1 LKPAPF
7 DYHRVRSLEE
17 AFALLDQYGD
27 EARLLAG
34 GQSLVPMLNL
44 RIGRF
49 GHLVDLNWL
58 QNLAFVEETDARITI
73 GALTRHARLESAPPP
88 VHKGCPILAAAAHN
102 IGHVAIRE
110 RGTLGGSLALADP
123 AAELPLMATL
133 LNAELELASSS
144 GTRTVRAREFF
155 ITVLTTALEP
165 NEVLTRASFPALGP
179 REGWGLRWLSRR
191 IGDFALVNAAAT
203 VSLDT
208 DGRIERLRLALGGT
222 GPTPEALADL
232 EAGQRG
238 AVPDRDWPD
247 AVAAGAAERVEP
259 HSDPHAS
266 AAYRRDLVRV
276 LLARALR
283 DALGRAGVEG

>member
-1 LKPAPF
+1 
-7 DYHRVRSLEE
+7 
-17 AFALLDQYGD
+17 
-27 EARLLAG
+27 
-34 GQSLVPMLNL
+34 
-44 RIGRF
+44 
-49 GHLVDLNWL
+49 
-58 QNLAFVEETDARITI
+58 
-73 GALTRHARLESAPPP
+73 
-88 VHKGCPILAAAAHN
+88 
-102 IGHVAIRE
+102 
-110 RGTLGGSLALADP
+110 
-123 AAELPLMATL
+123 MATL